1 MFIKIL
7 FEINDD
13 NDIRDYRYASLKFP
27 ARALSSQQSSLINI
41 ITKKVHYDNYL
52 SQNYL
57 DSLGMTRQLLK

>member
-27 ARALSSQQSSLINI
+27 ARALSSQ
-41 ITKKVHYDNYL
+41 
-52 SQNYL
+52 
-57 DSLGMTRQLLK
+57 